1 MSKPLVVGQEAGAV
15 GSGSR
20 GAWAMVQVLGVALAL
35 VGFADFALLWY
46 PARWASVDWEF
57 GTVSAAFDGLPLL
70 TIGLGLA
77 TAGAVSRGRRGAM
90 AGLAA
95 VLLVMSLLL
104 IAMLLIF
111 VLDVPVVLRA
121 VDPQLRES
129 LVKSLVKTSSM
140 AIVYVVLY
148 LTLGIWAVRR
158 MRASTKGAGT

>member
-1 MSKPLVVGQEAGAV
+1 
-15 GSGSR
+15 
-20 GAWAMVQVLGVALAL
+20 
-35 VGFADFALLWY
+35 
-46 PARWASVDWEF
+46 
-57 GTVSAAFDGLPLL
+57 
-70 TIGLGLA
+70 
-77 TAGAVSRGRRGAM
+77 M
-90 AGLAA
+90 AGLAL

-111 VLDVPVVLRA
+111 VLDMPVVLRA